1 MLKRVGL
8 HEIARRAEVSIGTV
22 DRALHSRRGISE
34 ATRKKVLEI
43 AEMVGY
49 TPDLAA
55 RALAVGRSQ
64 FLVGVCIPEEI
75 HHFFDQMRDGIF
87 EEARRAARVGME
99 LIYRPVPSLGK
110 NEQKELSSLLDEDLR
125 GLIVMP
131 GNPRVVAPIID
142 AAEARGIRVV
152 CICSDAPHSRRSAV
166 VYANPSLQGRLAA
179 ELLSK
184 FIPGNADVAAITGM
198 LRTEE
203 HRQKVEGFRSRL
215 AQHSEM
221 ALACVLEAHESE
233 EESYQKTMNLLNDN
247 PKLRGI
253 YVTTVNCLPVCLA
266 VNDHRR
272 TDVRLITTDLFP
284 QMVPYFE
291 NGTIGASVYQDP
303 HTQGQTAVK
312 VLVDNVIEKI
322 PIPSSN
328 SLNPGIVLQ
337 SNLHF
342 FREVHLSGIKP
353 QDRTTMRTGA
363 RYALAGH

>member
-1 MLKRVGL
+1 MKRVGL

-22 DRALHSRRGISE
+22 DRALHSRPGISE
-34 ATRKKVLEI
+34 TTRKKVLEI
-43 AEMVGY
+43 AEILGY

-64 FLVGVCIPEEI
+64 FLIGVCIPEEI
-75 HHFFDQMRDGIF
+75 RHFYDQMRDGIF

-99 LIYRPVPSLGK
+99 LIYRPVPRLG
-110 NEQKELSSLLDEDLR
+110 EIEHRQLSSLLDEDLR

-131 GNPRVVAPIID
+131 GNPPVVAPIID

-166 VYANPSLQGRLAA
+166 VYANPNLQGRLAA

-184 FIPGNADVAAITGM
+184 FIAGESDVAVITGM

-215 AQHSEM
+215 AQHSGM
-221 ALACVLEAHESE
+221 TLACVVEAHESE
-233 EESYQKTMNLLNDN
+233 EESYQKTIDLLSGN

-266 VNDHRR
+266 VREHKR

-291 NGTIGASVYQDP
+291 SGIIGASIYQDP
-303 HTQGQTAVK
+303 YTQGQTALK
-312 VLVDNVIEKI
+312 VLVDHVIEKV
-322 PIPSSN
+322 PIAPRN
-328 SLNPGIVLQ
+328 NLNPGVVLQ

-342 FREVHLSGIKP
+342 FREVHLARVETLEP
-353 QDRTTMRTGA
+353 ATTPRTDA
-363 RYALAGH
+363 RYALAGN